1 MSKYFNLPNFI
12 LLSAILVSAS
22 AGFYSV
28 YGLSKLFS
36 GASIAVI
43 IMAGSLELSK
53 LFVAASIHRYWDKLS
68 RLLKLYLPFA
78 LVVLIAITSS
88 GIYGFLSD
96 AYQQTA
102 DKDKITSR
110 RIELVK
116 TKKNRFEVQRG
127 EYKTEKEQIVGS
139 ISTLR
144 TSLST
149 DNQFQKID
157 QRTGQ
162 VLTQIQST
170 SKKGVQEQL
179 NISTAQIEQLTSKIE
194 KLDDSIANYEIKI
207 IDLESNETSSEL
219 GPLKY
224 LANLTGS
231 PMDNVV
237 NWFLI
242 LLIIVF
248 DPLAIALVLTWLY
261 IKRVDTTPSS
271 VEEVPVVEPKP
282 KRKYERK
289 PKFSIL
295 SDSEVQ
301 VEQPVE
307 PIEIVAP
314 EPEKKVRKTRSRKVV
329 DSNLTADIAA
339 HLEQSLSSKK
349 KV

>member
-36 GASIAVI
+36 GASIPVI

-68 RLLKLYLPFA
+68 RLLKVYLPFA

-127 EYKTEKEQIVGS
+127 EYKTEKEQIIGS
-139 ISTLR
+139 ISALR

-149 DNQFQKID
+149 DNQYQKID
-157 QRTGQ
+157 RRTGQ

-170 SKKGVQEQL
+170 SKKGVQYQL
-179 NISTAQIEQLTSKIE
+179 NISTAQIEQLTDKIE
-194 KLDDSIANYEIKI
+194 KLDDSIATYEIKI

-261 IKRVDTTPSS
+261 IKRAAVTPVEEIS
-271 VEEVPVVEPKP
+271 VENKP
-282 KRKYERK
+282 KRKYTRK
-289 PKFSIL
+289 PKISIL

-301 VEQPVE
+301 VEPTVDPV
-307 PIEIVAP
+307 EIVAP

-329 DSNLTADIAA
+329 DTNLTADIAT
-339 HLEQSLSSKK
+339 HLEQSLKDKK